1 MNPIVVKLGKKAKAA
16 AKRLLGGSVKH
27 TVSYVRRIERVRT
40 AERVCAMTF
49 DDGPMALP
57 ATPPDPNG
65 RLATEMLLDALKK
78 YNAHA
83 TFDIIGSTAENYPD
97 EAGSVGTPEWGGKRY
112 DHYPD
117 IRKDDK
123 GGAVA
128 CEWLVQRMLD
138 EGHELA
144 NHGYRHVLFGRKPFV
159 YGAREYLKSIDEVTA
174 DLDRLHSFI
183 RQKFGYEMRFSRP
196 PHYVDR
202 IDKQF
207 TSYDAYALMRYG
219 YMAASYDGGGWLP
232 SDAQGEI
239 REMQDRIRTKLA
251 ENPDFFCGQI
261 IFGKDGYN
269 MAKRTPAAH
278 ALESQLSMLYAA
290 GYRVVSVGELMEYS
304 PFADVGR
311 ECDIF
316 DKLCALEKFRAIAYS
331 DNTLRLRQTMTN
343 YELAMLL
350 APRAEVV
357 DRRIAR
363 IKHTNK
369 LQTEYDAALCWCKEH
384 GLLPARARGAA
395 AVTALPE
402 RYFDRPASFSRH
414 DVYAAARVEALHE
427 TETL

>member
-27 TVSYVRRIERVRT
+27 HVSYVRRIERVRT
-40 AERVCAMTF
+40 DEKICAMTF

-97 EAGSVGTPEWGGKRY
+97 EAGSDGTPEWGGKRY

-117 IRKDDK
+117 IKCDDK

-128 CEWLVQRMLD
+128 CEWLVRRMLD

-144 NHGYRHVLFGRKPFV
+144 NHGYRHVLFGRKSFV

-174 DLDRLHSFI
+174 DLNRLHGFI
-183 RQKFGYEMRFSRP
+183 KEKFGYEMHLSRP

-207 TSYDAYALMRYG
+207 TSYDAYALMHYG

-232 SDAQGEI
+232 SDEQGEI
-239 REMQDRIRTKLA
+239 QEMHDRISTKLA
-251 ENPDFFCGQI
+251 EDPSFFCGQI

-278 ALESQLSMLYAA
+278 ALEAQLDMLYAA
-290 GYRVVSVGELMEYS
+290 DYRVVSVGELMAIS

-316 DKLCALEKFRAIAYS
+316 DKLNALEKFRAIAYS
-331 DNTLRLRQTMTN
+331 DNTLRLAQTMTN

-350 APRAEVV
+350 APRKEVV
-357 DRRIAR
+357 DKRIAR
-363 IKHTNK
+363 IKHTDK
-369 LQTEYDAALCWCKEH
+369 LQTEYDAALTWCKAH
-384 GLLPARARGAA
+384 RLLPQKAKGAA
-395 AVTALPE
+395 AVTTLPE
-402 RYFDRPASFSRH
+402 QYFDTPKSFSRH
-414 DVYAAARVEALHE
+414 DIYAAAKVEALRE
-427 TETL
+427 TENL